1 MNSKTYIIKETND
14 KHQFLYKRIDGSIVV
29 PFGTYDWGDDQFV
42 FGFARICKNKKWGII
57 NTLGLIVVPI
67 VYDKIW
73 VLSEEHLSDVKCELG
88 NNTKTIDLRKATK
101 ICVLDGLD
109 YIKSYDIEEFKSS
122 TGASRIDVKK
132 SPITNL
138 LYFQAG
144 LIIGKVSVKD
154 RPMSP
159 KISLVKNSNN
169 VVFWLLH
176 EEEDTGKMFFIEKYN
191 TKSKVEQKVI
201 SSKSS
206 YYYEE
211 EIDYEEQTLDA
222 FEGDDSNYWNI
233 E

>member
-29 PFGTYDWGDDQFV
+29 PFGTYDWGDEQFV
-42 FGFARICKNKKWGII
+42 FGFARISKNNKWGII

-67 VYDKIW
+67 IYDKIW
-73 VLSEEHLSDVKCELG
+73 VLSEDHLSAVRCELG
-88 NNTKTIDLRKATK
+88 NNVKTIDLRKATK
-101 ICVLDGLD
+101 LCVLDGLD
-109 YIKSYDIEEFKSS
+109 YIKSYSIEEFKELN
-122 TGASRIDVKK
+122 GISRIDVKQ
-132 SPITNL
+132 SPNTDL
-138 LYFQAG
+138 LYFQAS
-144 LIIGKVSVKD
+144 LITGKVAIKELPILP
-154 RPMSP
+154 R
-159 KISLVKNSNN
+159 ISLVKNANN